1 MLLKSDMHGSWDGR
15 RGDAQTQSKESG
27 SFGFLKE
34 MAKNSAS
41 QFGKADTLENR
52 LQMVTL
58 YAFARDRNWLDDD
71 DNKTTSKM
79 TRRDDRREYSG

>member
-34 MAKNSAS
+34 MAKNYAS

-52 LQMVTL
+52 LQMVML
-58 YAFARDRNWLDDD
+58 DALVRDRNWLDDD
-71 DNKTTSKM
+71 DDKKQA
-79 TRRDDRREYSG
+79 R

>member
-1 MLLKSDMHGSWDGR
+1 
-15 RGDAQTQSKESG
+15 
-27 SFGFLKE
+27 
-34 MAKNSAS
+34 
-41 QFGKADTLENR
+41 
-52 LQMVTL
+52 MVTL